1 MSCFLQLVHYIA
13 TLHTE
18 FLLTSVLQR
27 KLLHGDGYWNDEIQE
42 RQEVISYQDKKTD
55 EMLMLPVKFIYVGYH

>member
-1 MSCFLQLVHYIA
+1 MSCFLQLVRYIA

-42 RQEVISYQDKKTD
+42 RREVMSYQNKKTD
-55 EMLMLPVKFIYVGYH
+55 EMLRLPVKSIYISYY